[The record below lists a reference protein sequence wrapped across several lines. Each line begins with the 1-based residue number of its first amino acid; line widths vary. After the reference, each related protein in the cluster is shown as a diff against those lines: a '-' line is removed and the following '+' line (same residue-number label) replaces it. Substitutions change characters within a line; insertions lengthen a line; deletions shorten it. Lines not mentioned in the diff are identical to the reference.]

1 MTLNSVG
8 QLEFRPD
15 RDEYSDRTFYWMLTV
30 HERGNEDLFTKSMQ
44 MQVSVLPPVHLE
56 YEVIITDGATGSG
69 QIIFSLAVH
78 MAWLKDNFDSFFSA
92 TLVEWSTGASTNVDS
107 LKAISFEN
115 IYAGRV
121 VNFEVDSFDVRTFK
135 LQLDVVMG
143 AADYGKE
150 GALFV
155 IPNAKLDNLNYVA
168 DVPAT
173 RLSYTV
179 KMLDMDLGTGQ
190 IKFSHAINMA
200 WLEENFPQFFNIYL
214 LGNDDGLNYA
224 LGDLEMTFDSEDD
237 GRVVDFTVPAFEA
250 DDRTLTVDIAMDQ
263 EDYSRADAL
272 FVLSSSFS
280 SFEFNN
286 VVFAA
291 TVPGE
296 DSGSG
301 SILIG
306 TGVREGVTVDDGD
319 DDDDDVDVIITWS
332 IVGGFL
338 LLVAIAVCCYC
349 CICPWCRKR
358 RVKKQEEDQ
367 RIMLGATV

>member
-15 RDEYSDRTFYWMLTV
+15 RDEYSDRTFYWLLTV

-107 LKAISFEN
+107 LKALSFEDT
-115 IYAGRV
+115 YAGRV

-143 AADYGKE
+143 AADYGKA

-179 KMLDMDLGTGQ
+179 EMLDMDLGTGQ

-200 WLEENFPQFFNIYL
+200 WLEENFSEFFNIYL

-224 LGDLEMTFDSEDD
+224 VGDLETTFDSEDD

-250 DDRTLTVDIAMDQ
+250 DDRTLTMDIAMDQ

-272 FVLSSSFS
+272 FVLSSGTSGFELTNLVFS
-280 SFEFNN
+280 
-286 VVFAA
+286 A
-291 TVPGE
+291 TVPGAAADE
-296 DSGSG
+296 AEGDLSG
-301 SILIG
+301 IY
-306 TGVREGVTVDDGD
+306 VTFNSKPGDGDND
-319 DDDDDVDVIITWS
+319 DDDDDLS
-332 IVGGFL
+332 LKVGLFVFIGL
-338 LLVAIAVCCYC
+338 LLICVITCFACCACCPGYC
-349 CICPWCRKR
+349 GCCRRSKED
-358 RVKKQEEDQ
+358 KQTID
-367 RIMLGATV
+367 